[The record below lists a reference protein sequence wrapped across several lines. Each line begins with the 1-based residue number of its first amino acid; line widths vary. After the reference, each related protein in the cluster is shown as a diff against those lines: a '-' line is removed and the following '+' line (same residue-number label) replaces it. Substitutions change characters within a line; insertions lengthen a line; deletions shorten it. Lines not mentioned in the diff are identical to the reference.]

1 MAYQWRPLQT
11 NACWFPA
18 DEAICLG
25 DPPLN
30 EIVPTKVCIPKEVGL
45 QSQRIGVRFLNLGR
59 GLILLEPPNVNP
71 PK

>member
-1 MAYQWRPLQT
+1 MLAGFLLMRPF
-11 NACWFPA
+11 AWVIPH
-18 DEAICLG
+18 
-25 DPPLN
+25 LN

-71 PK
+71 TK